1 LFLIKFNERRKK
13 MKAVL
18 SLGVV
23 LIIAF
28 TFSCAPTVIEGR
40 KIDAEKVRQLKA
52 GETKAEQLIELL
64 GMPTKAETLPN
75 KDRLY
80 TYTYQAKAPIWFATD
95 TTAAQVLEITLRQG
109 VVKDYR
115 FRQEGKEA
123 VLKQ

>member
-1 LFLIKFNERRKK
+1 

-18 SLGVV
+18 SMGVV

-40 KIDAEKVRQLKA
+40 NIDNAKVRQLKA

-64 GMPTKAETLPN
+64 GMPTKADKLPN
-75 KDRLY
+75 GDRVY
-80 TYTYQAKAPIWFATD
+80 YYIYRAKTPVWFATD
-95 TTAAQVLEITLRQG
+95 TTTDESLEVTLRDG

-115 FRQEGKEA
+115 FRQTGGEA